1 MNWWYI
7 DGSRRLISSR
17 RQPRRDVEEHPAVF
31 GESRPAFTSE
41 LIARATSSRGSRS
54 GVRRAESLSLSHWSA
69 SSSDSAYW
77 PLKTGGM

>member
-7 DGSRRLISSR
+7 DGSRRLISSDGSLDAMSR
-17 RQPRRDVEEHPAVF
+17 NTPPCGVP
-31 GESRPAFTSE
+31 RPAFTSE

-69 SSSDSAYW
+69 SSCVSAYW
-77 PLKTGGM
+77 PLNTGGM